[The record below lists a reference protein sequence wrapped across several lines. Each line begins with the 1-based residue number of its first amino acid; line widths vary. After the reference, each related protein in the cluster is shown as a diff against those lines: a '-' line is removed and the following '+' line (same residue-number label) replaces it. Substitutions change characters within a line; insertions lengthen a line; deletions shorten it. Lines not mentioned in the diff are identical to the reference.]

1 MPKVLLVST
10 YELGHSPTGVAT
22 AAASLRD
29 RGHAVRIVDLAVDD
43 WDADAA
49 AWADRVVISVP
60 MHTAARLAHELAP
73 RIDVPIGAFG
83 LYAGMCAD
91 VGAALTGRDPVIEV
105 VRWVEDDP
113 TVAVTAAVPA
123 RDLLPAPDRY
133 AHLIRDGVRF
143 PVAATDA
150 SVGCAHRCRHCPVPV
165 VYDGRIRINDVDT
178 VLADVAAQVE
188 RGARH
193 VTFGDPDFFNGVHH
207 ARRVV
212 AALYGA
218 FPDVTFD
225 CTVKV
230 EHVLRHAELWPE
242 LAASGCLFVV
252 SAFESVDDPV
262 LTILDKGHTARDE
275 TRAIVTLRA
284 AGIEPRPTWLPFSP
298 WSTVE
303 SIRGILEFV
312 ATHDL
317 IGNVDPVQ
325 YSIRLLVPEGSLLIG
340 RVPDLGAWDPVRL
353 GYEWTSPL
361 DDLQREFAAVVEA
374 RADDPVDDVFNALRT
389 LVDLPPVDARH
400 VVEAPRLSESWFC
413 CAEPTTAQLRT
424 V

>member
-10 YELGHSPTGVAT
+10 YELGHSPTAVAT
-22 AAASLRD
+22 AAASLRH
-29 RGHAVRIVDLAVDD
+29 RGHEIRALDLAVDD
-43 WDADAA
+43 WDPGLAE
-49 AWADRVVISVP
+49 WAERVAISVP

-73 RIDVPIGAFG
+73 RIDRPIACFG

-91 VGAALTGRDPVIEV
+91 LGAALVGRDPVTEV

-113 TVAVTAAVPA
+113 GVTVPA
-123 RDLLPAPDRY
+123 IAPARELLPPPDRY
-133 AHLIRDGVRF
+133 AHLMRDGLRY
-143 PVAATDA
+143 PIAATDA

-165 VYDGRIRINDVDT
+165 VYDGRIRITDVDT
-178 VLADVAAQVE
+178 VVADVASQVAA
-188 RGARH
+188 GARH
-193 VTFGDPDFFNGVHH
+193 LTFGDPDFFNGVHH

-212 AALYGA
+212 AAVHDA
-218 FPDVTFD
+218 FPDLTFD

-230 EHVLRHAELWPE
+230 EHVLRHAELWSE
-242 LAASGCLFVV
+242 MAERGCLFVI
-252 SAFESVDDPV
+252 SAFESVDDAT

-275 TRAIVTLRA
+275 TQAILTLRA
-284 AGIEPRPTWLPFSP
+284 AGIEPRPTWLPFTP
-298 WSTVE
+298 WSSVDG
-303 SIRGILEFV
+303 IRGILEFV

-325 YSIRLLVPEGSLLIG
+325 YSIRLLVPEGSLLLG
-340 RVPDLGAWDPVRL
+340 HLPDLGRWDADRL
-353 GYEWTSPL
+353 GYQWTSPL
-361 DDLQREFAAVVEA
+361 DDLQRAFAAVVEA
-374 RADDPVDDVFNALRT
+374 RADDPPGDVFNALRA
-389 LVDLPPVDARH
+389 LVDLPAVETRH